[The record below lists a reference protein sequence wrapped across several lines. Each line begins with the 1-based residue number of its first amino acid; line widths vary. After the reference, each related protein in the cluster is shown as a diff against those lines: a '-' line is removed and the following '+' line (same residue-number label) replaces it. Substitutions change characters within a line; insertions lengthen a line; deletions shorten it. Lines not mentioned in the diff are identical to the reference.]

1 MDTLEELKATV
12 KDLDRLA
19 GELKI
24 VNAQWS
30 TWNAWARQQDGYIAW
45 AHENAIEGKELRAFE
60 NKGVKVSFEWDEGA
74 PLLALRRLVWHQ
86 KDQCRQRLSVLL
98 EKAWNAEEQP
108 LSKIAQAY
116 YLRGKE
122 PASPEEQ
129 AKAENATYRIVSRS
143 PWFKNRRQV
152 IDIRDAPSLR

>member
-30 TWNAWARQQDGYIAW
+30 TWNNWARQQDGYIAW

-86 KDQCRQRLSVLL
+86 KDQCRQKLSVLL

-108 LSKIAQAY
+108 LADIAKAY
-116 YLRGKE
+116 GKE
-122 PASPEEQ
+122 L
-129 AKAENATYRIVSRS
+129 NATYKIVSRS

-152 IDIRDAPSLR
+152 TDIRDAPSLR